1 MALRWTTALAIGVA
15 ELDAQHEELF
25 RRLDRMLDAML
36 VHDRTEAVRLLAFLR
51 SYVRDHFATE
61 ERLMREAAYPETTS
75 HEAEHERFRAAIAD
89 LSRTLETNGASA
101 HLVLRLERELTTW
114 VRDHIYSTDLALGHW
129 LVAREAAAQR
139 DARRGDPTARPH
151 DGVPHDGVPHDRAPD
166 DGLPR
171 GAAPRGAQG
180 SGAPTNQATEASGDG
195 LAGQGRPPAAR
206 AS

>member
-36 VHDRTEAVRLLAFLR
+36 VHDRSEAVRLLAFLR

-61 ERLMREAAYPETTS
+61 ERLMREAAYPETRS
-75 HEAEHERFRAAIAD
+75 HEAEHERFRGTIAD
-89 LSRTLETNGASA
+89 LTRTLDTDGASA

-139 DARRGDPTARPH
+139 DARRSEHTAPPH
-151 DGVPHDGVPHDRAPD
+151 DG
-166 DGLPR
+166 
-171 GAAPRGAQG
+171 APRDGAPRDAARRDGGPG
-180 SGAPTNQATEASGDG
+180 SGATAKQATDAPGGD
-195 LAGQGRPPAAR
+195 LDAQGRPPAAR